1 MGIKFKRLLSPPFL
15 QNRVKRCKK
24 YSPLRTKKQHNP
36 NTSKPA
42 MTETQG
48 KDILEQGLTAMS
60 IALDAQARERLAI
73 YCTELLRWS
82 AKINLVAKAEL
93 REIWE
98 THFLDSLSLLRVL
111 PPLSSAQQPLL
122 DIGTGAGFPG
132 LALKAARPEL
142 PVILVEPRQKRVSF
156 LRHVIRTLGLKDI
169 EVLCGRLEK
178 NSAEVAGSTLAVP
191 IITSRAFTN
200 IGEFLLHTAAVNPPG
215 GQVIC
220 MKGPRAAEE
229 IAAWRTEQPG
239 SPYRLQKIVELTLP
253 FSGKIRNLVIF
264 SKEGEYAP

>member
-1 MGIKFKRLLSPPFL
+1 MSDAQSKKIL
-15 QNRVKRCKK
+15 Q
-24 YSPLRTKKQHNP
+24 
-36 NTSKPA
+36 
-42 MTETQG
+42 E
-48 KDILEQGLTAMS
+48 GLTAMG
-60 IALDAQARERLAI
+60 IPLDEQARHRLVA
-73 YCTELLRWS
+73 YCGELLRWS

-98 THFLDSLSLLRVL
+98 THFLDSLTLLRVL
-111 PPLSSAQQPLL
+111 PVPESTQQPLL

-178 NSAEVAGSTLAVP
+178 NSPLVDGKSLSVP

-200 IGEFLLHTAAVNPPG
+200 LGEFLLHAEAVNPPG
-215 GQVIC
+215 GRVIC
-220 MKGPRAAEE
+220 MKGPRAEEE
-229 IAAWRTEQPG
+229 IADWRNEQPD
-239 SPYRLQKIVELTLP
+239 SPYRLQEIVALTLP
-253 FSGKIRNLVIF
+253 FSGKVRNLVIF
-264 SKEGEYAP
+264 SKEGA

>member
-1 MGIKFKRLLSPPFL
+1 
-15 QNRVKRCKK
+15 
-24 YSPLRTKKQHNP
+24 
-36 NTSKPA
+36 

-60 IALDAQARERLAI
+60 IALDAQARDRLAV
-73 YCTELLRWS
+73 YCDELIRWG
-82 AKINLVAKAEL
+82 AKINLVAKAPL

-111 PPLSSAQQPLL
+111 PPQGSQQQPLL

-142 PVILVEPRQKRVSF
+142 PVILVDPRQKRVSF

-178 NSAEVAGSTLAVP
+178 TSAEVDGHILSIP
-191 IITSRAFTN
+191 IITSRAFTD
-200 IGEFLLHTAAVNPPG
+200 IGEFLLHTEAVSPAG
-215 GQVIC
+215 GRVIC
-220 MKGPRAAEE
+220 MKGPRAGEE
-229 IAAWRTEQPG
+229 INAWQLTQPN
-239 SPYRLQKIVELTLP
+239 SSYRLQEIIELTLP
-253 FSGKIRNLVIF
+253 FSGKVRNLVIF
-264 SKEGEYAP
+264 SKEGA

>member
-1 MGIKFKRLLSPPFL
+1 M
-15 QNRVKRCKK
+15 
-24 YSPLRTKKQHNP
+24 
-36 NTSKPA
+36 A
-42 MTETQG
+42 DTQG
-48 KDILEQGLTAMS
+48 KNILEDGLAAMG
-60 IALDAQARERLAI
+60 IPLDGQARERLAT

-82 AKINLVAKAEL
+82 ARINLVAKAPL

-111 PPLSSAQQPLL
+111 PPLGSTQQSLL

-178 NSAEVAGSTLAVP
+178 NSGEVDGRTLAVP

-200 IGEFLLHTAAVNPPG
+200 IGEFLLHTAAVNPTG

-220 MKGPRAAEE
+220 MKGPRAEEE
-229 IAAWRTEQPG
+229 IATWRLAQPE
-239 SPYRLQKIVELTLP
+239 SPYRLQEIVELTLP

-264 SKEGEYAP
+264 RKEGE

>member
-1 MGIKFKRLLSPPFL
+1 
-15 QNRVKRCKK
+15 
-24 YSPLRTKKQHNP
+24 
-36 NTSKPA
+36 
-42 MTETQG
+42 MTDTQG
-48 KDILEQGLTAMS
+48 KNTLAEGLTAMG
-60 IALDAQARERLAI
+60 ITLDGQAQERLLL
-73 YCTELLRWS
+73 YCDELLRWG
-82 AKINLVAKAEL
+82 AKINLVAKAPL

-111 PPLSSAQQPLL
+111 PLLGSAQLPLL

-132 LALKAARPEL
+132 LALKAARPEM

-156 LRHVIRTLGLKDI
+156 LRHMIRTLGLKNI

-178 NSAEVAGSTLAVP
+178 GSAQVDGQILAVP

-200 IGEFLLHTAAVNPPG
+200 IGEFLLHATAVNPTG

-220 MKGPRAAEE
+220 MKGPKAEQE
-229 IAAWRTEQPG
+229 IAAWRAEQPD

-253 FSGKIRNLVIF
+253 FSGKVRNLVVF
-264 SKEGEYAP
+264 TKEG

>member
-1 MGIKFKRLLSPPFL
+1 M
-15 QNRVKRCKK
+15 V
-24 YSPLRTKKQHNP
+24 
-36 NTSKPA
+36 
-42 MTETQG
+42 ETQS
-48 KDILEQGLTAMS
+48 KDILTHGLAAMS
-60 IALDAQARERLAI
+60 ITLDSQARERLVT
-73 YCTELLRWS
+73 YCGELLRWS
-82 AKINLVAKAEL
+82 TKINLVAKAPL

-111 PPLSSAQQPLL
+111 PPLGSAQQPLL

-156 LRHVIRTLGLKDI
+156 LRHVIRTLGLKEI

-178 NSAEVAGSTLAVP
+178 NSAEVDGRTLAVP
-191 IITSRAFTN
+191 LITSRAFTN
-200 IGEFLLHTAAVNPPG
+200 IGEFLLHTAAVNPAG

-220 MKGPRAAEE
+220 MKGPRAEAE
-229 IAAWRTEQPG
+229 IAAWRLAQPE

-253 FSGKIRNLVIF
+253 FSGKVRNLVIF
-264 SKEGEYAP
+264 SKGN

>member
-1 MGIKFKRLLSPPFL
+1 
-15 QNRVKRCKK
+15 
-24 YSPLRTKKQHNP
+24 
-36 NTSKPA
+36 
-42 MTETQG
+42 MTGSQG
-48 KDILEQGLTAMS
+48 KEILQEGLAAMGLT
-60 IALDAQARERLAI
+60 LDSQAQERLVT
-73 YCTELLRWS
+73 YCAELLRWS
-82 AKINLVAKAEL
+82 AKINLVARADL

-98 THFLDSLSLLRVL
+98 THFLDSLTLLRIL
-111 PPLSSAQQPLL
+111 PPPENTQLPLL

-178 NSAEVAGSTLAVP
+178 GSAKVDGKTLAVP

-200 IGEFLLHTAAVNPPG
+200 LGEFLLHAAAVNPTG

-220 MKGPRAAEE
+220 MKGPRAGEE
-229 IAAWRTEQPG
+229 ITAWRLAQPE
-239 SPYRLQKIVELTLP
+239 SPYRLQEIIELTLP
-253 FSGKIRNLVIF
+253 FSGKVRNLVIF
-264 SKEGEYAP
+264 TKQGA

>member
-1 MGIKFKRLLSPPFL
+1 MTGTQDTDILAEGLAAMGLTLDGQARKRLA
-15 QNRVKRCKK
+15 
-24 YSPLRTKKQHNP
+24 T
-36 NTSKPA
+36 
-42 MTETQG
+42 
-48 KDILEQGLTAMS
+48 
-60 IALDAQARERLAI
+60 
-73 YCTELLRWS
+73 YCGELLRWS
-82 AKINLVAKAEL
+82 AKINLVAKAPL

-111 PPLSSAQQPLL
+111 PPPENTQLPLL

-178 NSAEVAGSTLAVP
+178 GSAEVDGKTLAVP
-191 IITSRAFTN
+191 LITSRAFTN
-200 IGEFLLHTAAVNPPG
+200 LGEFLLHAAAVNPTG
-215 GQVIC
+215 GRVIC

-229 IAAWRTEQPG
+229 IGAWRAEQPE
-239 SPYRLQKIVELTLP
+239 SPYRLREIVELTLP
-253 FSGKIRNLVIF
+253 FSGKVRNLVIF
-264 SKEGEYAP
+264 SKERS

>member
-1 MGIKFKRLLSPPFL
+1 MTDT
-15 QNRVKRCKK
+15 QNK
-24 YSPLRTKKQHNP
+24 
-36 NTSKPA
+36 
-42 MTETQG
+42 E
-48 KDILEQGLTAMS
+48 ILAEGLTAMG
-60 IALDAQARERLAI
+60 IALDREAQDRLVT
-73 YCTELLRWS
+73 YCAELLRWS

-111 PPLSSAQQPLL
+111 PPPKKTQQTLL

-156 LRHVIRTLGLKDI
+156 LRHVIRTLGLKNI

-178 NSAEVAGSTLAVP
+178 NSAEVDGRTLAVP

-200 IGEFLLHTAAVNPPG
+200 IAEFLLHTATVNPVG

-220 MKGPRAAEE
+220 MKGPRAEQE
-229 IAAWRTEQPG
+229 IGAWRAEQPD
-239 SPYRLQKIVELTLP
+239 SPYRLQEIVELTLP
-253 FSGKIRNLVIF
+253 FSGKVRNLVIF
-264 SKEGEYAP
+264 SKGN